1 MQRPAAPG
9 ATSPGPGTL
18 AEPEGPK
25 RPRGG
30 RNPGAT
36 SSCRLGQ
43 CLPTSPGA
51 GAQHRH
57 RRGRLS
63 GPAPLNLPK
72 YSPAARSPGPRPHTR
87 RGTVCNTVDLGQP
100 GSRPRGRRHRPS
112 GNSPGQDSRNG
123 AEQHRG
129 ARHPLLGASL
139 TSPSLGQGRGGPR
152 REDGE
157 SGVRGAAGAGFAH
170 AHGRGVQ
177 GSRQPTVSGAGV
189 LFDRRPLFY
198 ASRPRCGGSPG
209 GRWPRAENGGVQG
222 PPHCV
227 REGSALLGG
236 PFTSWVR
243 ERRGWGR
250 GVILAAHQV
259 SHAGGLRPCD
269 PSPTPTEHAGTA
281 PPPQTGAVTGDHGG
295 RARGHAGAGP
305 RSREP
310 DSRPQEAGK
319 AGARAGGP
327 AAGTSGTPSSRP
339 RGAPSRPCPHPG
351 KCHLKQPQAEVSPP
365 RCWPVSTPP

>member
-1 MQRPAAPG
+1 MRSAAAAGAGSHLPG
-9 ATSPGPGTL
+9 AGTL

-209 GRWPRAENGGVQG
+209 GRWPRAEKWRGAGSASLRPRGVRAARG
-222 PPHCV
+222 ALHV
-227 REGSALLGG
+227 LGAGEKRVGEGSYSRCAPGFPRGG
-236 PFTSWVR
+236 SKAMRPFP
-243 ERRGWGR
+243 
-250 GVILAAHQV
+250 H
-259 SHAGGLRPCD
+259 PN
-269 PSPTPTEHAGTA
+269 
-281 PPPQTGAVTGDHGG
+281 
-295 RARGHAGAGP
+295 RARGDSSAPPNRCGHRGP
-305 RSREP
+305 RRASPGSR
-310 DSRPQEAGK
+310 RR
-319 AGARAGGP
+319 RASQQR
-327 AAGTSGTPSSRP
+327 A
-339 RGAPSRPCPHPG
+339 
-351 KCHLKQPQAEVSPP
+351 
-365 RCWPVSTPP
+365 